1 MGLTLEYTDGQTPLS
16 EEAREG
22 LKLKSI
28 TTQAEL
34 NEHEQHAIQ
43 EVLKWLITARIS
55 ADEILTEAFIKKL
68 HRRMFGNIWTWAGMF
83 RLHFT
88 NIGCAP
94 AHISTELKKLLDDTN
109 YWIEN
114 KTYSSEEIAIRFKHR
129 LVSIHCFANGN
140 GRHSR
145 IMADTI
151 MERVFGEA
159 PFYWDQSELLNND
172 ESRQNY
178 IAAIRRADQGEI
190 KPLIEFAKK
199 S

>member
-1 MGLTLEYTDGQTPLS
+1 MGLKLEYTDGQTPLS

-34 NEHEQHAIQ
+34 NEHEQHGIQ
-43 EVLKWLITARIS
+43 EALKWLITARIA

-68 HRRMFGNIWTWAGMF
+68 HRKMFGHIWTWAGVF
-83 RLHFT
+83 RLHST

-94 AHISTELKKLLDDTN
+94 AHISTELKMLLDDTN

-114 KTYSSEEIAIRFKHR
+114 KTYSHEEIAIRFKHR

-140 GRHSR
+140 GRHAR

-151 MERVFGEA
+151 MERIFGEA
-159 PFYWDQSELLNND
+159 PFRWNQSELLQQD

-178 IAAIRRADQGEI
+178 IAAIRRADIGEI
-190 KPLIEFAKK
+190 EPLVKFAK